1 MKKVLAV
8 LLAVMML
15 FSVVAVGVAA
25 EASTNTTAASGD
37 AGNNVKLPQWLTE
50 LIARIKQVIA
60 KLLLKFGIKLNW
72 DKVFA

>member
-15 FSVVAVGVAA
+15 FSVVAIGVAA
-25 EASTNTTAASGD
+25 ETASDTTNASGD

-72 DKVFA
+72 DKVPA